1 MGDIESEG
9 DVMADDDLSL
19 LAQDDGM
26 RFELL
31 ASSLRADA
39 NDAGA
44 FMEALA
50 TKLGGALPQ
59 RARIERGGGLFSHNH
74 PVRRIALNLGDWE
87 YVVVH
92 DGGAL
97 NASRT
102 HLVRGIAL
110 KSEPLSLDEWIET
123 LAAELTQLA
132 DRSAQDRAA
141 LQRLLG

>member
-1 MGDIESEG
+1 
-9 DVMADDDLSL
+9 MADDDEMAL

-39 NDAGA
+39 NDTGA

-59 RARIERGGGLFSHNH
+59 RTRVERGGGMFSHNH
-74 PVRRIALNLGDWE
+74 PVRRIALNLGDYE
-87 YVVVH
+87 YVIVA

-97 NASRT
+97 SASRT

-110 KSEPLSLDEWIET
+110 KSEALGLDEWIEA
-123 LAAELTQLA
+123 LAAELTDLA